1 MSKRKMFLRMITASL
16 LRRRSRMLIALLSI
30 AIGATI
36 LSGLVTIYY
45 DVPRQMGAQFRSYGA
60 NMILVAK
67 EGESL
72 TADTL
77 QDVLGTIPEEQL
89 VGATPYRY
97 VRLDMTSRQQSF
109 TTAGTDFAEV
119 QKTSPYFSVEGEY
132 PQAAEEIL
140 LGKEIADTIG
150 AKVGSY
156 IQLTWRPVV
165 TVHENASDDWVPNAR
180 LSGSAEGFNAGI
192 VVVEAV
198 LDEEG
203 KIASLE
209 IDASS
214 QTPEIGGQV
223 ETDRNFISRFIG
235 QTLPVSLGEDVD
247 AVSGATISS
256 QAVVDALN
264 NARSTEKG
272 GVAAERSGYFN
283 VTGILVTGGEEE
295 SYIYMNLEDLEGL
308 TGDNLLDVAELS
320 VSANAEQLEEYA
332 KTIDGSDAGITARLV
347 KRVTRSETAVLGKL
361 QALVFLVTVVVL
373 LLTMICVSTT
383 MMAVVSERRREIG
396 LRKALGAPDSSIREE
411 FLGEGMFLGGLG
423 GLLGGLLGF
432 VFAQVVSVNVFGSS
446 ITFQP
451 LLLPITLLVSML
463 IAAVSC
469 LLPIKRAVAID
480 PAIVLKGE

>member
-72 TADTL
+72 TTDTL

-272 GVAAERSGYFN
+272 GAAAERSGYFN

-396 LRKALGAPDSSIREE
+396 LRKALGAPDSSIRAE
-411 FLGEGMFLGGLG
+411 FLGEGVFLGGLG

-480 PAIVLKGE
+480 PALVLKGE

>member
-1 MSKRKMFLRMITASL
+1 MFLRMITASL

-72 TADTL
+72 TTDTL

-156 IQLTWRPVV
+156 ILLTWRPVV

-272 GVAAERSGYFN
+272 GAAAERSGYFN

-396 LRKALGAPDSSIREE
+396 LRKALGAPDSSIRAE

>member
-72 TADTL
+72 TTDTL

-109 TTAGTDFAEV
+109 TTAGTDFTEV

-140 LGKEIADTIG
+140 QGKEIADTIG

-272 GVAAERSGYFN
+272 GAAAERSGYFN

-396 LRKALGAPDSSIREE
+396 LRKALGAPDSSIRAE

>member
-72 TADTL
+72 TTDTL
-77 QDVLGTIPEEQL
+77 QDALGAIPEDQL

-109 TTAGTDFAEV
+109 TTAGTDFTEV

-132 PQAAEEIL
+132 PQAENEIL

-156 IQLTWRPVV
+156 VQLTWRPVV
-165 TVHENASDDWVPNAR
+165 TAHENASDDWVANAR

-192 VVVEAV
+192 VVVEAT

-203 KIASLE
+203 KIASLD

-272 GVAAERSGYFN
+272 SAAAERSGYFN

-308 TGDNLLDVAELS
+308 TNDKLLDVAELS
-320 VSANAEQLEEYA
+320 ISANAEQLEEYA
-332 KTIDGSDAGITARLV
+332 KAIDGSDAGITARLV

-396 LRKALGAPDSSIREE
+396 LRKALGAPDNSIRAE

-463 IAAVSC
+463 IAALSC

-480 PAIVLKGE
+480 PALVLKGE